1 VHNAHA
7 EQTRSGAS
15 SVGGYAFAHPSC
27 PSCVRAPAVLLWIGM
42 KQAQRQEREE
52 ILPLCHKTRP
62 AREKRTAKGVG
73 GGCEAA
79 PLRAHK
85 GGVRA
90 RGDAVSIRPK
100 TTSLHASR
108 YYRVALSLVL
118 NKSKLW
124 VKGLLPFRGER

>member
-1 VHNAHA
+1 MRLFRQFPIAVCGAVDPHRIAGA
-7 EQTRSGAS
+7 RRSRGTNTLRCI
-15 SVGGYAFAHPSC
+15 VNRRLDVRPPSC

-52 ILPLCHKTRP
+52 ILPLGHKTRP

-85 GGVRA
+85 GGCG
-90 RGDAVSIRPK
+90 RGATR
-100 TTSLHASR
+100 
-108 YYRVALSLVL
+108 
-118 NKSKLW
+118 
-124 VKGLLPFRGER
+124 